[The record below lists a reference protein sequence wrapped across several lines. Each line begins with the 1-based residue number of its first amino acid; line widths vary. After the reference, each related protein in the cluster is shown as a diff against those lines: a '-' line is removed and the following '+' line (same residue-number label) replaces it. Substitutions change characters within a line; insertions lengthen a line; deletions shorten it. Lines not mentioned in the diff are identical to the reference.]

1 MFKVNNSYLIYF
13 DTFLQFSI
21 LYVLRNLIINQIP
34 YFSDIHHECPQVLQ
48 NILIHDLEKKRLHLA
63 NVLILYSLKTPA
75 NLQSSGVFRGL
86 KLEHWPEM
94 GLFETQEMLLKKIDM

>member
-1 MFKVNNSYLIYF
+1 MLKVNNSYLIYF

-48 NILIHDLEKKRLHLA
+48 NILIHNLE
-63 NVLILYSLKTPA
+63 NKTIT
-75 NLQSSGVFRGL
+75 SGQCSHFIP
-86 KLEHWPEM
+86 PENTSKPSE
-94 GLFETQEMLLKKIDM
+94 FWRF